1 MRKRLTLSLL
11 TVVAVLGAAG
21 SLARAADDSVAD
33 WNKMK
38 RLQPRGYVCCRADMA
53 INIDGRLD
61 EAAWQRMPWTDPF
74 ADIEGDAKPAP
85 THTTRAKMLWDD
97 QCLYIAARL
106 DEPHVWA
113 TIREHDAV
121 IFEDNDF
128 EMFFDPDGDNHSYYE
143 FEMNAFNTGW
153 DLYLPK
159 PYKDEGKADNSWEIP
174 GLRSAVYVDGTINDP
189 SDIDR
194 NWTVELAIPW
204 TAFNR
209 GGREAVAPSAGD
221 RWRMNFSRVEWQRT
235 VADGKYRKVP
245 NQPENNWIW
254 SPQGIVDMHRPER
267 WGYVEFS
274 KATKVDAPFRPDP
287 ALPARDL
294 LMEVYHHQKSFH
306 ERHGRWAERLDE
318 LAIDPEALKRF
329 PSPPEMHLTDDGFVA
344 TLPRAAEDGVRE
356 EWHVR
361 QDSRLWMT
369 RAADKRTGISAAL
382 NIAGSNRP
390 QIERALQDAPADQKE
405 GMLFLIENMPER
417 DLQSLSAELLR
428 ENVDYAYRAWNESRW
443 KDRVP
448 KDVFLNDVL
457 PYASINERRDQWRRD
472 FFERFSP
479 LVKEAQTPSQAA
491 ALLNQKIFGLLKVH
505 YSTKRAK
512 ANQSPYEST
521 ESGLASC
528 TGLAVLLVDA
538 CRAVGVPARFVGVP
552 MWSDDSGN
560 HSWVEVWDQGWH
572 YTGAAEPNGDKL
584 DSGWFGGRAST
595 AHRDEPLHAIY
606 AVSYRRTPTQF
617 PMVWARRN
625 RDVWAVNVTDRY
637 TEHAAVVPEGSVS
650 IMFRAVNAQNERV
663 AARIKVRRSDG
674 EQVFEGVTKDERFDT
689 NDHLTA
695 VITADAK
702 CEVEAQFEKQSA
714 RTTLDSLQAGQLVTL
729 VLGESEA
736 KQAGAAS
743 DKGTNGETNISLVA
757 EVANGDSSKSAEAIA
772 SLKEFLARDAATRGA
787 LSEQTFAGTP
797 LTRADAEQAE
807 QLLVADHA
815 RRIRADRAGEM
826 KEGKLRQGDLVMP
839 FFLKVF
845 GDKPATGRSLFIS
858 MHGGGGAPKAV
869 NDSQW
874 ENQKRLYTLE
884 EGIYAVPRA
893 PTDAWNLWHQDHI
906 DPLFDRLIEDLI
918 VFEDVDPDRVYIMGY
933 SAGGDGVFQLA
944 PRMADRLA
952 AAAMMAGHPNETSPL
967 GLRNLPFTIH
977 MGGKDS
983 AYNRNAV
990 AREWEKKLDELQK
1003 SDPEGYPHLVSIHP
1017 DKGHWMD
1024 REDAVAVPW
1033 MAKFRRNPLPSK
1045 IVWRQDDVTHNRFYW
1060 LAIADEQRKP
1070 GTEVVASRDKQRVD
1084 LHSDQLD
1091 RVTIRFNDRM
1101 LDLDQ
1106 PIAITRD
1113 GKPLET
1119 VNAQRTIGV
1128 IHKTLEERGDP
1139 KSVFSAEVVVR
1150 LPAVTA
1156 P

>member
-1 MRKRLTLSLL
+1 MPSRPPLL
-11 TVVAVLGAAG
+11 FLITAAVAVVAG
-21 SLARAADDSVAD
+21 SAARAAGDSAAD
-33 WNKMK
+33 WSKMK
-38 RLQPRGYVCCRADMA
+38 RLQPRGYVCCRADTA
-53 INIDGRLD
+53 INVDGKLD
-61 EAAWQRMPWTDPF
+61 EAAWERAPWSEPF

-85 THTTRAKMLWDD
+85 TYCTRAKMLWDD
-97 QCLYIAARL
+97 RFLYIAARL

-121 IFEDNDF
+121 VFQDNDF
-128 EMFFDPDGDNHSYYE
+128 ELFFDPDGDNHSYYE

-159 PYKDEGKADNSWEIP
+159 PYKDDGKADNSWEIP
-174 GLRSAVYVDGTINDP
+174 GLRSAVNVDGTINDP
-189 SDIDR
+189 SDIDH
-194 NWTVELAIPW
+194 NWTVELAFPW

-209 GGREAVAPSAGD
+209 GGRDAIAPKAGD

-245 NQPENNWIW
+245 NKPENNWIW

-274 KATKVDAPFRPDP
+274 NASKADAPFRPDP

-294 LMEVYHHQKSFH
+294 LMEIYHHQKSFR
-306 ERHGRWAERLDE
+306 ERHGRWAERLDD
-318 LAIDPEALKRF
+318 LAIDPKTLKRF
-329 PSPPEMHLTDDGFVA
+329 PSPPEMHLTDDGFLA
-344 TLPRAAEDGVRE
+344 TLRRTAEDGVRE

-369 RAADKRTGISAAL
+369 RVEEKRPGIPAAL
-382 NIAGSNRP
+382 DSAGKNRP
-390 QIERALQDAPADQKE
+390 QIERALRDAPADQKE
-405 GMLFLIENMPER
+405 GMLFLVENMPER
-417 DLQSLSAELLR
+417 DLQNLSAEFLL
-428 ENVDYAYRAWNESRW
+428 ENTGYAYRAWLESSWR
-443 KDRVP
+443 DRIP

-479 LVKEAQTPSQAA
+479 LVKEARNPSQAA
-491 ALLNQKIFGLLKVH
+491 AILNQKIFGVLNVR

-512 ANQSPYEST
+512 ADQSPYESI

-572 YTGAAEPNGDKL
+572 FTGAAEPNGDKL

-595 AHRDEPLHAIY
+595 ARRDDPLHAIY
-606 AVSYRRTPTQF
+606 AVSFRRTPTRF
-617 PMVWARRN
+617 PMVWSRKN

-637 TEHAAVVPEGSVS
+637 TEHAPFVPEGSVS
-650 IMFRAVNAQNERV
+650 IMFRAVNGLNERV
-663 AARIKVRRSDG
+663 VARLKVRGSDG
-674 EQVFEGVTKDERFDT
+674 EQVFEGVTKDERFDA

-695 VITADAK
+695 VIKAGAK
-702 CEVEAQFEKQSA
+702 YEIEAQFETQTVRA
-714 RTTLDSLQAGQLVTL
+714 TVDSVPAGQLVTL
-729 VLGESEA
+729 VFVADRTE
-736 KQAGAAS
+736 QADAAARHGADRETKIALVTASVRVDS
-743 DKGTNGETNISLVA
+743 DKSTAAV
-757 EVANGDSSKSAEAIA
+757 A
-772 SLKEFLARDAATRGA
+772 SLKEYLARDAATRGA
-787 LSEQTFAGTP
+787 LQKQTFSEVP
-797 LTRADAEQAE
+797 LTREDAAQAE
-807 QLLVADHA
+807 QLLVADHT
-815 RRIRADRAGEM
+815 RRIRAEREGEM

-845 GDKPATGRSLFIS
+845 GNKPQSGRSLFIS

-874 ENQKRLYTLE
+874 ENQKRLYTLA
-884 EGIYAVPRA
+884 EGVYAVPRA
-893 PTDAWNLWHQDHI
+893 PTDTWNLWHQDHI
-906 DPLFDRLIEDLI
+906 DSLFDRLIEDLI

-933 SAGGDGVFQLA
+933 SAGGDGVYQLA

-952 AAAMMAGHPNETSPL
+952 AAAMMAGHPNEASPL

-977 MGGKDS
+977 VGGKDS
-983 AYNRNAV
+983 AFNRNNV
-990 AREWEKKLDELQK
+990 AREWEKKLDDLKK
-1003 SDPEGYPHLVSIHP
+1003 SDPDGYPHLVSVHP

-1024 REDAVAVPW
+1024 RQDAVALPW
-1033 MAKFRRNPLPSK
+1033 MAKFSRNPLPAK

-1060 LAIADEQRKP
+1060 LAIDDDQRKA
-1070 GTEVVASRDKQRVD
+1070 GTEVVATRDRQRVD

-1091 RVTIRFNDRM
+1091 RVTVRFNDRM

-1106 PIAITRD
+1106 PITIARD
-1113 GKPLET
+1113 GKQMET
-1119 VNAQRTIGV
+1119 ASVQRTIGV
-1128 IHKTLEERGDP
+1128 LHKTLEERGDP

-1150 LPAVTA
+1150 FPAETVH
-1156 P
+1156 